1 MLYQKKIYN
10 KWHLYIIYIFTGLP
24 GESAKDGFIPHLGD
38 ITEIPY
44 SATTE
49 KIRHAYEN
57 AWIEDLVLAVGGQ
70 AYNPSEIEF
79 EMTVAY
85 GAQPVFKT
93 WAGQPAIVIGTLLC
107 LVIICWCTYGGWSR
121 ERDLQTGYSAADASE
136 EALIRT
142 ARELHDI
149 KLTSQDGA
157 HVSLLKKAKLVKP
170 HLKEDEQG
178 VHFVCF
184 YPCRCRVFK
193 TGHGNQR
200 GTNI

>member
-93 WAGQPAIVIGTLLC
+93 WAGQPAIVIGTLLSIKINNNRLLYII
-107 LVIICWCTYGGWSR
+107 LVTI
-121 ERDLQTGYSAADASE
+121 
-136 EALIRT
+136 
-142 ARELHDI
+142 
-149 KLTSQDGA
+149 
-157 HVSLLKKAKLVKP
+157 
-170 HLKEDEQG
+170 
-178 VHFVCF
+178 VHTRWVD
-184 YPCRCRVFK
+184 
-193 TGHGNQR
+193 
-200 GTNI
+200 